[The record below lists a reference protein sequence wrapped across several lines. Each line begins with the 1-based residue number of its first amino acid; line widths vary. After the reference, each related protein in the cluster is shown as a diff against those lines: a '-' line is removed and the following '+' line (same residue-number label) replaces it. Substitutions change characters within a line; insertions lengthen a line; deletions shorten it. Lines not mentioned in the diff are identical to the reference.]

1 MTTPKRTKT
10 ETPTTDFRE
19 IEREAFTSL
28 AEIAAGNVR
37 GYAWAPA
44 QKFASSGNPDHFSD
58 ITMMLELETN
68 INTTGRV
75 PPPKNQCS
83 SGFCNDSLTRA
94 HYIMDKHYPHSIH
107 CEKTKELLTSAI
119 VLGPQQTLERM
130 TGVVRGTTKLQCASK
145 DTATFHFGCASML
158 EMWLDIKLT
167 RADLEEALKEM
178 DEAEY

>member
-10 ETPTTDFRE
+10 ETPSTDFRE
-19 IEREAFTSL
+19 IERKAVTSL
-28 AEIAAGNVR
+28 ADIAARRVR
-37 GYAWAPA
+37 GYAWEPA

-58 ITMMLELETN
+58 ITMMLDIEAN

-75 PPPKNQCS
+75 PPPKNQCRDR
-83 SGFCNDSLTRA
+83 FCNDSVFGHKLTDRS
-94 HYIMDKHYPHSIH
+94 PHDPH
-107 CEKTKELLTSAI
+107 CEKTRDLLNNTIAFGSR
-119 VLGPQQTLERM
+119 LTLERM
-130 TGVVRGTTKLQCASK
+130 TGVVRGTTKFQCASK